1 MHNRRFLFKRWV
13 PEWLI
18 KVTLFIVLLPS
29 LVLFFL
35 PLANVDA
42 AAGNTGIETYDVLY
56 SVVLFYAGYTSFFS
70 LERRFFSYLAAKEYF
85 ILITFIQIISSYIC
99 YATQELAVLFIFRFI
114 QGMAFT
120 MTVNLALTLIFM
132 RLKSSR
138 ARAIGYSVFFG
149 MLISTIPF
157 NTFATSEL
165 VDSFNFNILYKCAM
179 FSYLPSLALL
189 LVILNNVRLNV
200 KFPLYQL
207 DWPSFFFY
215 AAFLCLLGYIMV
227 YGQNYYWLED
237 QRIYLSCIAIFAL
250 LILLSLRQLYS
261 KRPYFNLEVFR
272 YRNFKVGLLLIL
284 IFYICRFAFGITTNY
299 FQFVLKLDPI
309 HIGYITLFNIFG
321 IIVGVIVS
329 CAYVLQQR
337 PIRLLWIYGFSLLL
351 IYHVWMIFLF
361 NPQANEDEFF
371 IPLILQGL
379 GAGILMT
386 PTIIFVV
393 NSVPEKLS
401 TSSAGI
407 CLFMRCFGFYVSIAL
422 INFFELF
429 GKSKH
434 YNTFQDQ
441 VTQADPVVGQTIE
454 KQSHFLIS
462 HGAPPDLT
470 QKMTD
475 KLLINTLNVQSQI
488 RFSIDYYEMV
498 SWLLVFTL
506 FLVALFPYI
515 NRTMLALKKS
525 QPSPF

>member
-1 MHNRRFLFKRWV
+1 MRKRRFLFKRWV

-18 KVTLFIVLLPS
+18 RSTLFIVLLPG

-35 PLANVDA
+35 PLANVNA

-70 LERRFFSYLAAKEYF
+70 LERRFFSYLAAREYF
-85 ILITFIQIISSYIC
+85 IIITFIQIISSYIC
-99 YATQELAVLFIFRFI
+99 YATQELAILFIFRFI

-120 MTVNLALTLIFM
+120 MTVNLSLTLIFM

-149 MLISTIPF
+149 MLISMIPF
-157 NTFATSEL
+157 TTFATSEL

-179 FSYLPSLALL
+179 FSYLPGLALL
-189 LVILNNVRLNV
+189 LLILNNVRLNV

-215 AAFLCLLGYIMV
+215 AAFLCLLGYVMV

-237 QRIYLSCIAIFAL
+237 TRIYLSCISIF
-250 LILLSLRQLYS
+250 ILLFLFSVRQLYL
-261 KRPYFNLEVFR
+261 KRPYFNLEIFR
-272 YRNFKVGLLLIL
+272 YRNFKIGLLLIL

-299 FQFVLKLDPI
+299 FLLVLKLDPI
-309 HIGYITLFNIFG
+309 HIGYITLLNILG
-321 IIVGVIVS
+321 IIIGVIVS
-329 CAYVLQQR
+329 CAYILQHR

-351 IYHVWMIFLF
+351 IYHAWMIFLF

-393 NSVPEKLS
+393 SSVPEKLS
-401 TSSAGI
+401 SSSAGV
-407 CLFMRCFGFYVSIAL
+407 CLFMRCLGFYVSIAL
-422 INFFELF
+422 MNFFELF

-434 YNTFQDQ
+434 YNTFQEQ
-441 VTQADPVVGQTIE
+441 VAQGDPIVGQTITRHN
-454 KQSHFLIS
+454 QFLLT
-462 HGAPPDLT
+462 HGAAPDLT
-470 QKMTD
+470 KKMTG
-475 KLLINTLNVQSQI
+475 KLLINSLNMQSQI
-488 RFSIDYYEMV
+488 RFSIDYYEMI
-498 SWLLVFTL
+498 SCLLVCTL
-506 FLVALFPYI
+506 ILIALFPYI
-515 NRTMLALKKS
+515 NRTILALKKN